1 MQPQQP
7 VLEHVVR
14 QAFEQLSHVQQLI
27 GRYFVL
33 LFTRLRHPLRQRMP
47 QKPPRMPVHKD
58 EYHERQNEPDYR
70 SKIDDVIHDANALRL
85 LFALVSPYLARW
97 AQYGLH
103 APYWL
108 RQYGLCVALLPP
120 AIRALVSPYLARWA
134 QYGLRAPYWLRQY
147 GLCVALSRPLGS
159 IRAPFNTH
167 NAPNTSL
174 QPLRAPLALGAFAF
188 HALKLYETPMPLPL
202 RAPLALGAFAFHA
215 LKLYETPMPLPLRG

>member
-14 QAFEQLSHVQQLI
+14 QTFEQLSHVQQLI

-97 AQYGLH
+97 AQYGL
-103 APYWL
+103 L
-108 RQYGLCVALLPP
+108 LILTTRQIQA
-120 AIRALVSPYLARWA
+120 
-134 QYGLRAPYWLRQY
+134 
-147 GLCVALSRPLGS
+147 
-159 IRAPFNTH
+159 FNRS
-167 NAPNTSL
+167 A
-174 QPLRAPLALGAFAF
+174 
-188 HALKLYETPMPLPL
+188 LPL
-202 RAPLALGAFAFHA
+202 RSAHSLF
-215 LKLYETPMPLPLRG
+215 MR

>member
-1 MQPQQP
+1 M
-7 VLEHVVR
+7 R
-14 QAFEQLSHVQQLI
+14 QTFEQLSHVQQLI

-134 QYGLRAPYWLRQY
+134 QYGLLLILTTRQIQ
-147 GLCVALSRPLGS
+147 A
-159 IRAPFNTH
+159 FNRS
-167 NAPNTSL
+167 A
-174 QPLRAPLALGAFAF
+174 
-188 HALKLYETPMPLPL
+188 LPL
-202 RAPLALGAFAFHA
+202 RSAHSFF
-215 LKLYETPMPLPLRG
+215 MR